1 MKDKPVSLGIDREI
15 LIITEIIMVTT
26 TSNKIIVGEISMIIT
41 EGMTMDD
48 RVVITD
54 TKDRVIKD
62 KLRRI
67 IRTIKVTKGIN
78 IISNIINKV
87 TKLHLMEISSIKGKI
102 IKCNH
107 ISTGREEKISNK
119 DKFRDRDKINTITKT
134 TIREI
139 TISNNSQDTI
149 TIIIIKEI
157 IIHTTT
163 IITITTDYEKKV
175 EDFIFI

>member
-78 IISNIINKV
+78 IISNINSKV
-87 TKLHLMEISSIKGKI
+87 TKPHLMEISSIKGKI

-107 ISTGREEKISNK
+107 ISTGREEKTSNK

-149 TIIIIKEI
+149 TITIIKEI